1 MIENGGTI
9 INNNTNNDR
18 NTSFRQD
25 EPPPDPDDFGTRE
38 EEIKNREL
46 LAHLLE
52 QQKKRREIADRL
64 TQEEKISKE
73 LEEERRIK
81 ELVSQKAYYERR
93 NASARYRSMACN
105 ERIKQM
111 LNKVDEYMRKISN
124 LDSIDKIKE
133 EAQKEF
139 EEEIK
144 KSKRKITKKEIENL
158 AKLNKKNE
166 GLRND
171 NKKRIEERKKNEL
184 LLKEKLRKAK
194 IANERAEKILKNGY
208 KLPKGGDDNNDDKN
222 VNIRSGGLGIFQE
235 EGDMIGTNLAPNM
248 MMNNNVNNAN
258 NKNKLKRPNSAYKFG
273 KNNLMKAN
281 DEDNI
286 NPEEK
291 LKAILKKNPN
301 DLKELLKFQKK
312 YKYIEIGQYIH
323 KAKMNLMKQK
333 KKKSKKIFSSNI
345 NQNNINNNSENDDA
359 DIEGDVDNNNED
371 NKDVNNKDD
380 NNNNNQILFQEEQ
393 IGSGDTA
400 ANPQTQVNRDNN
412 ILEENNEIDGNKSKE
427 KKKKKKKKK
436 KKNINTNYLEACK
449 YNNDDCIKSL
459 LLNAKDDE
467 EVFKIVNERDDS
479 GRNGLMYL
487 LIHNN
492 SNMIKLILLSG
503 VILDDSKDIY
513 GRNLIHYCCT
523 DIVDKSMLDIICH
536 CIDFKRFGDLCSYV
550 NKCIP
555 IVKRKEIDIFS
566 PEFQDECEERI
577 KNFDDLIENKENGQK
592 KIVPKN
598 NKNNSGDKVNIA
610 KMVNSPD
617 IDGNYPIHYLAK
629 DDNMEKMDVLIYF
642 HANLDVLDN
651 EGNKPINLT
660 QNKVIQQFLL
670 KNEQNIKSKNPN
682 KYNNNINGGEQI
694 HNNNNNNININNSII
709 SIDISSLDIDKIK
722 YFSPEKINSF
732 FVGVESNSYLILSVI
747 QEKYDL
753 FKFLITEKNAK
764 VDYVNGN
771 GWTILFFIVTKKL
784 WNFFAFLF
792 QLENPD
798 QCDTPEKIY
807 NELTKKNYEK
817 IELME
822 NNGDLTY
829 LGQAIKILDNLSN
842 KNENILSICIDE
854 YDDIFILKSMLILY
868 DYYILYFAM
877 NEPKNVVF
885 QRQYGKYDESSYLNI
900 IFNRQYGKNKE
911 TYLIKYVK
919 KKDLK
924 TIKYLLDEL
933 CRGENKLNLDIYK
946 GDCNNQN
953 MLHHAVLLKQKEIIK
968 YLIKYDSDNNFLK
981 TNKDSKGKTP
991 IDLDRTKTFE
1001 NEYYTVWDAAKKNDV
1016 DLLKKLIKD
1025 LKYYEVNEQTYINKN
1040 TPLHMAVK
1048 YKADRAILYL
1058 LKEGGDKDKKN
1069 INGHTPMNTIEKV
1082 QFPDRKW
1089 IKIAKKILDG
1099 EIKEFVQ
1106 LDKLKVDKY
1115 MDSNNTSKLSNGK
1128 EKKKK
1133 LGEELK
1139 KDMRLL
1145 ELLSMIKEQINNNKM
1160 NIKELFDQLDK
1171 NKNGS
1176 LSFKEFKK
1184 LFTKLNI
1191 DEINEEDIIYIM
1203 SHLDS
1208 NKDGKLQYKEF
1219 LNLLI

>member
-9 INNNTNNDR
+9 INNNANDDR

-64 TQEEKISKE
+64 TQEEKIRKE
-73 LEEERRIK
+73 LEEERRIR

-144 KSKRKITKKEIENL
+144 KNKRKITKKEIENL

-171 NKKRIEERKKNEL
+171 NKKRIEERKRNEM
-184 LLKEKLRKAK
+184 LLKEKLKKAK

-248 MMNNNVNNAN
+248 INNDAN

-273 KNNLMKAN
+273 KNILMKAN
-281 DEDNI
+281 EEDNI

-291 LKAILKKNPN
+291 LKSILKKNPN

-333 KKKSKKIFSSNI
+333 KKKSKKHLSSNKNQI
-345 NQNNINNNSENDDA
+345 NSNISVNDEDEY
-359 DIEGDVDNNNED
+359 EGDIND
-371 NKDVNNKDD
+371 NKNTG
-380 NNNNNQILFQEEQ
+380 NNNQILFQEEEMG
-393 IGSGDTA
+393 IGDTA
-400 ANPQTQVNRDNN
+400 VNPGLQGKIDN
-412 ILEENNEIDGNKSKE
+412 IQEENKVNEGNKKR
-427 KKKKKKKKK
+427 KKKKKRK
-436 KKNINTNYLEACK
+436 ITNYLEACK
-449 YNNDDCIKSL
+449 YNNDDRIKSQ

-467 EVFKIVNERDDS
+467 EVLKIVNKRDES

-492 SNMIKLILLSG
+492 TNMIKLTLLSG
-503 VILDDSKDIY
+503 VYLDDSKDRY

-523 DIVDKSMLDIICH
+523 NIVDKSMLDIICH
-536 CIDFKRFGDLCSYV
+536 CIDFKRFGELCSYV

-566 PEFQDECEERI
+566 PEFQNECEKRI
-577 KNFDDLIENKENGQK
+577 KKFDDLIENQENGKQI
-592 KIVPKN
+592 IVPKN
-598 NKNNSGDKVNIA
+598 KENKSGDKVNIS

-617 IDGNYPIHYLAK
+617 IDGNYPIHYLAG
-629 DDNMEKMDVLIYF
+629 DDNMEKMEVLVYF
-642 HANLDVLDN
+642 HANLDVLDSQ
-651 EGNKPINLT
+651 GNKPINLT
-660 QNKVIQQFLL
+660 ANKVIQQFLL
-670 KNEQNIKSKNPN
+670 KNEQNYKSKNPN
-682 KYNNNINGGEQI
+682 KYNNNINGAEQT
-694 HNNNNNNININNSII
+694 HNITNTNININNSIA

-732 FVGVESNSYLILSVI
+732 SVGVESNSYLILSVI

-753 FKFLITEKNAK
+753 FKFLITDKKAK

-784 WNFFAFLF
+784 WTFFAFLF
-792 QLENPD
+792 DLENPE

-807 NELTKKNYEK
+807 NELTKKNYTK

-822 NNGDLTY
+822 NNGDLKY
-829 LGQAIKILDNLSN
+829 LGQAIKIVDNLSN

-854 YDDIFILKSMLILY
+854 YDDVFILKSLLILY
-868 DYYILYFAM
+868 DYYIQYFAM

-919 KKDLK
+919 KKDLN
-924 TIKYLLDEL
+924 TMKYLLDEL
-933 CRGENKLNLDIYK
+933 CREKNKLNLDIYK

-1001 NEYYTVWDAAKKNDV
+1001 YEYYTVWDAAKKNDV

-1048 YKADRAILYL
+1048 YKADRAILFL
-1058 LKEGGDKDKKN
+1058 LKEGGNKDKIN
-1069 INGHTPMNTIEKV
+1069 INGHTPLDTIEKV

-1089 IKIAKKILDG
+1089 IKVAKKILNG
-1099 EIKEFVQ
+1099 EITEFVQ

-1115 MDSNNTSKLSNGK
+1115 MDSNNASKINNGK

-1133 LGEELK
+1133 LGEELSQ
-1139 KDMRLL
+1139 DMRLL
-1145 ELLSMIKEQINNNKM
+1145 ELLSMIKEQIIENDI

-1171 NKNGS
+1171 NKNGR

-1191 DEINEEDIIYIM
+1191 EELNEEDILYIM